1 MTAVI
6 CAAIKT
12 SSNFVYTIIS
22 QNHPDGGLNTSYTTY
37 VKSPCYHYVA
47 KRLTS
52 QIEVRHIC
60 KIPGFQFFIMKK
72 AYTKRWLMRLVYAF

>member
-6 CAAIKT
+6 CAARKT

-60 KIPGFQFFIMKK
+60 KNSRI
-72 AYTKRWLMRLVYAF
+72 LVTVHSSYVFRYRS